1 MDITSLPSLSDF
13 FEGADQWGEVL
24 ALLPVL
30 VLLEL
35 ILSADNAV
43 ALAAI
48 ARSSRQPEREG
59 LALNLGIGIA
69 LVLRIA
75 LIVVAQWVLQNAW
88 VQLLAAAYLVWLVV
102 DHFNN
107 RSVAEAE
114 SIEGNESSG
123 LSRPFLNTVL
133 LLAFTD
139 LAFSI
144 DSVAA
149 AVAISAQIVLIS
161 TGAFIGIVA
170 LRFTSSL
177 FIRWLY
183 LYPRLETAGF
193 LAVAFVALRL
203 IVHVVVPSLNQPD
216 WLTLVVVLFGLFLLI
231 QSASLRLEFKEDA
244 LIVWQNSRELRRFSY
259 DQWLSWRLFA
269 PWLPGLFYFRETQS
283 IHFLPILF
291 SPKELRE
298 QLELRVG
305 ALEVPNGDPED
316 STSKSEE

>member
-1 MDITSLPSLSDF
+1 MDITSLSSLSDF

-24 ALLPVL
+24 DLLPVL

-48 ARSSRQPEREG
+48 ARSSRQPERER

-75 LIVVAQWVLQNAW
+75 LIVVAQWVLQNVW

-102 DHFNN
+102 DHFSK
-107 RSVAEAE
+107 RSVADDQSLE
-114 SIEGNESSG
+114 SKESSS

-149 AVAISAQIVLIS
+149 AVAISDQILLIS
-161 TGAFIGIVA
+161 AGAFIGIVA
-170 LRFTSSL
+170 LRFTSAL
-177 FIRWLY
+177 FIRWLN

-203 IVHVVVPSLNQPD
+203 IVHVLAPSLNQPD
-216 WLTLVVVLFGLFLLI
+216 WLTL
-231 QSASLRLEFKEDA
+231 
-244 LIVWQNSRELRRFSY
+244 
-259 DQWLSWRLFA
+259 
-269 PWLPGLFYFRETQS
+269 
-283 IHFLPILF
+283 
-291 SPKELRE
+291 
-298 QLELRVG
+298 
-305 ALEVPNGDPED
+305 
-316 STSKSEE
+316 